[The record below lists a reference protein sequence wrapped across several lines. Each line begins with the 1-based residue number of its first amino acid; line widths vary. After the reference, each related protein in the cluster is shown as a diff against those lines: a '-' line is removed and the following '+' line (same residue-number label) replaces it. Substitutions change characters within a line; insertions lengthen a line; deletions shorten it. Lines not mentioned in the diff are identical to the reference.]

1 MIRTFLIF
9 QIFISIS
16 IVESDTATISNILRT
31 PDSRFENLQDYPFN
45 PNYVIVDGLRIHYL
59 DEGSSN
65 GEIIFLLHGEPTWSY
80 LYRKMIPILVDS
92 GYRVIV
98 PDMIGFGKS
107 DKFLS
112 KNDYSYDHHIHTMK
126 ELIKQLDLNEITF
139 FGQDWGGLVGLRVVA
154 EMPDRFSS
162 VAVSNTGLPA
172 AEGIN
177 AWLIENIVK
186 FLVWWFGPVTFD
198 ELRTAGIEV
207 SNNPDA
213 SPFDGA
219 IVFIKWIAHSF
230 YEDDMDVTGIIQ
242 MSGRLDLSDEELRAY
257 NAPYP
262 SGEYKSGAHIFPYL
276 IPTQLSENEYYWK
289 NVFEKWDKPFLVAYG
304 SDERTTIGFKKDFI
318 NRIPD
323 PIDVTLEGV
332 GHFCQEEAG
341 EELAILLDQFIKGEL
356 YE

>member
-16 IVESDTATISNILRT
+16 IVESDTKTISNILRT

-112 KNDYSYDHHIHTMK
+112 KNDYSYEHHIHTMK

-162 VAVSNTGLPA
+162 IAVSNTGLPA
-172 AEGIN
+172 
-177 AWLIENIVK
+177 
-186 FLVWWFGPVTFD
+186 
-198 ELRTAGIEV
+198 
-207 SNNPDA
+207 S
-213 SPFDGA
+213 
-219 IVFIKWIAHSF
+219 
-230 YEDDMDVTGIIQ
+230 
-242 MSGRLDLSDEELRAY
+242 
-257 NAPYP
+257 
-262 SGEYKSGAHIFPYL
+262 
-276 IPTQLSENEYYWK
+276 
-289 NVFEKWDKPFLVAYG
+289 
-304 SDERTTIGFKKDFI
+304 
-318 NRIPD
+318 
-323 PIDVTLEGV
+323 
-332 GHFCQEEAG
+332 
-341 EELAILLDQFIKGEL
+341 
-356 YE
+356 